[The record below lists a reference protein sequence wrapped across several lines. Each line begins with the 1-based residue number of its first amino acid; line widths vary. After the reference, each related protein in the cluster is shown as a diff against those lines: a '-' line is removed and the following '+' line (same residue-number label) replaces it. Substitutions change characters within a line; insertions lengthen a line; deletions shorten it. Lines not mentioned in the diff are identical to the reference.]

1 MKGIE
6 DNTNGKIY
14 CTHGLEELVFLKYLC
29 SPKQPTDLLIPS
41 T

>member
-6 DNTNGKIY
+6 DNINGKIY
-14 CTHGLEELVFLKYLC
+14 HTHGLEELVFLKYLC
-29 SPKQPTDLLIPS
+29 YSKQPTDLLILS